1 MYGPKH
7 AYKDSVKKKTIC
19 KNAFRITVRDRQA
32 TKWRTSLEKFY
43 GKGGCDCKISAY
55 FQFQDHRVTRF
66 SYKFEYLVHYH
77 IFRKSKVGIRIEYF
91 FYINNKS
98 YHITDIMLRVIYFYT
113 DISLPLPKI
122 KLFVDIYTHV
132 LCIFLTK
139 VSRVR

>member
-55 FQFQDHRVTRF
+55 FQFQDHRVITF
-66 SYKFEYLVHYH
+66 LYEFNYLVHYYILRQIKSRH
-77 IFRKSKVGIRIEYF
+77 QNKVIFYVYDE
-91 FYINNKS
+91 S
-98 YHITDIMLRVIYFYT
+98 YHLTAIMLRVMYFLRKFL
-113 DISLPLPKI
+113 SVLQ
-122 KLFVDIYTHV
+122 KLS
-132 LCIFLTK
+132 C
-139 VSRVR
+139 S

>member
-55 FQFQDHRVTRF
+55 FQFQDHRVTTFLYRF
-66 SYKFEYLVHYH
+66 KYLVHYR
-77 IFRKSKVGIRIEYF
+77 IQDKVVF
-91 FYINNKS
+91 
-98 YHITDIMLRVIYFYT
+98 
-113 DISLPLPKI
+113 
-122 KLFVDIYTHV
+122 
-132 LCIFLTK
+132 
-139 VSRVR
+139 

>member
-55 FQFQDHRVTRF
+55 FQFQDHRMTTF
-66 SYKFEYLVHYH
+66 LYKFKYLVHYYILRH
-77 IFRKSKVGIRIEYF
+77 TNIIIVLNTITIVFHLEYGF
-91 FYINNKS
+91 HYGSI
-98 YHITDIMLRVIYFYT
+98 
-113 DISLPLPKI
+113 KI
-122 KLFVDIYTHV
+122 PNQGGKL
-132 LCIFLTK
+132 
-139 VSRVR
+139 